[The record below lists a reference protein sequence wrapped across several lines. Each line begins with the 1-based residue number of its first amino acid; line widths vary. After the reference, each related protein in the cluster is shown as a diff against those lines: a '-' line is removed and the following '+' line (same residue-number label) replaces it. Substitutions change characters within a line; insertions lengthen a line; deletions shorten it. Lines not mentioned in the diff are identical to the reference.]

1 MKNRVPRK
9 LKKKAKKLKSRNDAF
24 VIARTAMVNAMH
36 LAQMATISSMPSLEP
51 TPLKALRFAEVAI
64 NSAKA
69 VQKSMEDIKP
79 WTSFVPN
86 YRSV

>member
-9 LKKKAKKLKSRNDAF
+9 AKKKAKKLKSRNDAF
-24 VIARTAMVNAMH
+24 VFARTAMVNVMH
-36 LAQMATISSMPSLEP
+36 LAQLATISSMPFHDPKLKSLQ
-51 TPLKALRFAEVAI
+51 AAEVAL

-69 VQKSMEDIKP
+69 VSKSMEDIKP